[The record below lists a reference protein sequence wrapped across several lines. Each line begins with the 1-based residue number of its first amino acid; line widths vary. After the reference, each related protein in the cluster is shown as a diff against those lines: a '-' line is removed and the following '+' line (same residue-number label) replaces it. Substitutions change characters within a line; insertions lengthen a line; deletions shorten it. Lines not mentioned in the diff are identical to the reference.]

1 MTQIGPIEKKH
12 QKRLMII
19 WSITFLILFP
29 FLITLG
35 LLMRLNQG
43 EWLKL
48 PMDTFYALMTLHGLG
63 MAGVLFS
70 IAFAALWY
78 LISTRYARLSLV
90 VGYIFYLLVL
100 IGVLGLTYATLIG
113 KFGAGWYMLYPLP
126 FKGATWTT
134 QSTILSVISLII
146 LGIAWL
152 VGILH
157 LLYAI
162 AKKYGGLYNLLGW
175 QYLGKKK
182 VEREL
187 PPIVHIATISLVP
200 GVLAFLAGAVLLI
213 MYLMQ
218 SFEPTLAFDPLLL
231 KNITFFFGHTL
242 VNITMYCGVGW
253 VYLLLPEYTGREW
266 KMNKLIVYSWNATFF
281 FILFAYFHHLYM
293 DFVQPL
299 PFQYVGQIA
308 SYLSAI
314 PATAVTMFSIIAQ
327 FYHSKVKWSVIPLM
341 FLIGTAGWAIGGFAA
356 VIDSTISVNE
366 ILHNTLW
373 VPAHF
378 HTYML
383 SGIVLFIFAFLFY
396 LGSSQAPQEK
406 DRLSR
411 LGFWIFVIGAHGFLA
426 TFYMGGVKSIPRRFS
441 DYAGIQIERTHHEG
455 AMLAQIAVVLI
466 GLLLVGLFIMY
477 GSLFRKLLRRDH
489 GSVVAAKP
497 LNA

>member
-1 MTQIGPIEKKH
+1 MIQISPVEKKQ
-12 QKRLMII
+12 QKRLVVI

-29 FLITLG
+29 LLITLG

-43 EWLKL
+43 EWMKL
-48 PMDTFYALMTLHGLG
+48 SMDTFYALMTLHGLG

-78 LISTRYARLSLV
+78 LISTRYAKLNLGVGYVVYFLV
-90 VGYIFYLLVL
+90 V
-100 IGVLGLTYATLIG
+100 IGVLGLAYATLIG

-134 QSTILSVISLII
+134 QSTILSVISLIV
-146 LGIAWL
+146 LGVAWL

-157 LLYAI
+157 LLYSI
-162 AKKYGGLYNLLGW
+162 AKEYGGVYNLLGW

-200 GVLAFLAGAVLLI
+200 GVIAFLAGAVMLI
-213 MYLMQ
+213 MYLLQ
-218 SFEPTLAFDPLLL
+218 SFEPTLSFNPLLL
-231 KNITFFFGHTL
+231 KNMTFFFGHTL

-253 VYLLLPEYTGREW
+253 VYALLPEYTGREW
-266 KMNKLIVYSWNATFF
+266 KLNKLIVYSWNATFF

-299 PFQYVGQIA
+299 PFQYAGQIA
-308 SYLSAI
+308 SYLSAV

-327 FYHSKVKWSVIPLM
+327 LYHSKVKWGVIPLM

-383 SGIVLFIFAFLFY
+383 GGIVLYIFAFLFY
-396 LGSSQAPQEK
+396 LASSKTEQER
-406 DRLSR
+406 DRIAR
-411 LGFWIFVIGAHGFLA
+411 IGFWIFVIGAHGFIA
-426 TFYMGGVKSIPRRFS
+426 TFYMGGLKSIPRRFS
-441 DYAGIQIERTHHEG
+441 DYAGIQIQSTHHEG
-455 AMLAQIAVVLI
+455 EMLAQIAVVLI
-466 GLLLVGLFIMY
+466 ALLLIGLLIMY
-477 GSLFRKLLRRDH
+477 GSLFKKLLRRGQD
-489 GSVVAAKP
+489 VDVAVETVKG
-497 LNA
+497 